1 MYWVW
6 SRCAESCCE
15 KGCCGII
22 YFLECSS
29 LDVLPSWRACSV
41 FHGVCNCAESKQGG
55 LPRQRGALP
64 AQSCRSVLVVGAT
77 SLALGSS
84 SQPPPLCSGKP
95 RRQGG
100 GAQAETGRCF
110 WAASAP
116 LNRPE
121 SSMGSRSSFLS
132 WENVLPHVGQWN
144 VSSLMSGVELVK
156 EMKKMWTQRRT
167 RKVSKETLLTLR
179 CIAGESLLS
188 RRGLFLL
195 Y

>member
-1 MYWVW
+1 MCWVW

-15 KGCCGII
+15 KGCYGII

-29 LDVLPSWRACSV
+29 LDVLPSWRACWV
-41 FHGVCNCAESKQGG
+41 FHGVCHCAKRKRGG

-64 AQSCRSVLVVGAT
+64 AQSRRSVLVVGAT

-84 SQPPPLCSGKP
+84 SQPPPLCSGKL
-95 RRQGG
+95 RQPGG

-121 SSMGSRSSFLS
+121 SSMSSRSSFL
-132 WENVLPHVGQWN
+132 NVLPHVGQWN
-144 VSSLMSGVELVK
+144 VRSLMSGVELLK